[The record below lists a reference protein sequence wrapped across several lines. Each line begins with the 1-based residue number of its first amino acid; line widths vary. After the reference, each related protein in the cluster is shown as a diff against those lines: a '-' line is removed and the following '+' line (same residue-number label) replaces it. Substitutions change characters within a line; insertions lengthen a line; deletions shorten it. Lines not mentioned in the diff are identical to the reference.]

1 MKAVLL
7 VAFALLLS
15 ATTLICSAQTSS
27 SRRVLSTRDSAEAQ
41 KLELLIKQ
49 YAESVNNLDLA
60 LARKVW
66 SSAPEVTFIHP
77 RGTEYGLE
85 AVLQNF
91 YGSTMGTFSKRELL
105 LDRAAIHVYGDTA
118 WSEFQWTFHATV
130 KNGGPDI
137 TTQGRE
143 SQVYHKE
150 NGAWHIVLVHYSG
163 MPVTAELKGF

>member
-7 VAFALLLS
+7 VTFALLLS
-15 ATTLICSAQTSS
+15 ATSLICSAQTNS
-27 SRRVLSTRDSAEAQ
+27 SRRVLSTGDSAEVQ
-41 KLELLIKQ
+41 KLQLLIKQ
-49 YAESVNNLDLA
+49 YAQSVNDLDLDLA
-60 LARKVW
+60 LRVW
-66 SSAPEVTFIHP
+66 SSAPEVTFLHP
-77 RGTEYGLE
+77 RGTEYGLD
-85 AVLQNF
+85 AVLKNF

-105 LDRAAIHVYGDTA
+105 PDQAAIHVYGDTA

-130 KNGGPDI
+130 KNGGPNI
-137 TTQGRE
+137 TTRGRE